1 MSDRRLMGR
10 FDQALAETFR
20 GTVRNCGGEIWEAN
34 GVVSWASSVRQ
45 AASPYANGV
54 MRTTRTMP
62 PREVVGAT
70 ARFFSVR
77 DHRYTLLARSDD
89 RALWAEV
96 ESYGKTISAERSA
109 MVATEAPPDSGSK
122 EGVEVRPVENASGM
136 LDFCQV
142 VSSSLDSGEETRSL
156 VNGVLRRV
164 QNLMGPLR
172 SGLVVYEDGVAAA
185 CALMTLVGDTASV
198 GWICTRPE
206 HRRRGLATAI
216 VGAAVRT
223 GFERGADLAAVL
235 STPELVPLLDSL
247 DFKEIG
253 RYREYVLP

>member
-1 MSDRRLMGR
+1 MGR
-10 FDQALAETFR
+10 FDQAVAETFR
-20 GTVRNCGGEIWEAN
+20 STIRNCGGEIWEAN

-45 AASPYANGV
+45 AISPYANGV

-77 DHRYTLLARSDD
+77 DHRYALLARSDD
-89 RALWAEV
+89 RALWTEV
-96 ESYGKTISAERSA
+96 ESYGKTISTERSA
-109 MVATEAPPDSGSK
+109 MVATEAPPESGSS
-122 EGVEVRPVENASGM
+122 EGLEVRPVGNASGM

-142 VSSSLDSGEETRSL
+142 VGLSLGWEEDAKPL

-172 SGLVVYEDGVAAA
+172 SGVVAYEDGVAAA
-185 CALMTLVGDTASV
+185 CALMTLAEGTASV
-198 GWICTRPE
+198 GWICTKPE
-206 HRRRGLATAI
+206 YRRRGLAKTA
-216 VGAAVRT
+216 VAAAVRT

-235 STPELVPLLDSL
+235 SPPALVPLLDSL
-247 DFKEIG
+247 GFKEIG
-253 RYREYVLP
+253 GYREYELP